1 MSPLNIVEKLEK
13 LFKGVKFVTIATC
26 DLYNNPNASPK
37 YLLKVINKDLYI
49 VDYLM
54 GKTWDNLK
62 VNPKVS
68 LSAIDTFALLG
79 YRLNG
84 IAEIIPEGSKA
95 YEELKAE
102 LKKKALSSSVERI
115 LEAVRHGKKHQ
126 NFEVNFPERVGI
138 FRVNVKELTEI
149 EPTGKMTK
157 TRK

>member
-1 MSPLNIVEKLEK
+1 MSTLNIVEKLEK
-13 LFKGVKFVTIATC
+13 LFKGVKFVIIATC

-37 YLLKVINKDLYI
+37 YLLKVVSKDLYI
-49 VDYLM
+49 IDYLM
-54 GKTWDNLK
+54 GKTWDNLN

-95 YEELKAE
+95 YKELKVE
-102 LKKKALSSSVERI
+102 LKKKTLNSSVERI
-115 LEAVRHGKKHQ
+115 LEAVRHGKTHQ
-126 NFEVNFPERVGI
+126 NFEVNFPDKVGI
-138 FRVNVKELTEI
+138 FKVSVKEFTEI

-157 TRK
+157 IRK